1 MQVSKWT
8 MFVKTHLVPLMS
20 LPSDTEDY
28 QKLLADTL
36 KYLEGKLT
44 TKQPVSAY
52 KHNYFKVK
60 QGFSY

>member
-1 MQVSKWT
+1 
-8 MFVKTHLVPLMS
+8 MS

-36 KYLEGKLT
+36 KHLEGKLT

-52 KHNYFKVK
+52 KHNYFKVN
-60 QGFSY
+60 GG